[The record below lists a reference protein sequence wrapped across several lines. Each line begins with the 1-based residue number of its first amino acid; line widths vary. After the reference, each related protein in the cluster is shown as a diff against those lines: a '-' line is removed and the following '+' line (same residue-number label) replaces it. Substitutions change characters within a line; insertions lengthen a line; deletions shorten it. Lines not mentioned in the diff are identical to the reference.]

1 MAESAAEQTA
11 MAEPPVLVFKDGFPG
26 VPRFS
31 GLLDYLQL
39 CQVGVSIRSDTLE
52 CILHKQSEDHWSG
65 YDNEHPPITCR
76 ELVQEVRAVLREDE
90 PGCDV
95 DKVFVTMEPI
105 DKVAIKR
112 EVVAAGEEDEDEEK
126 EEAGGTGT
134 AKMVVCELDGEDGT
148 EKWTEDG
155 KVVAALAGDI
165 EASRSSQFQSYQ
177 LPLHLRLP
185 RLKKK
190 IEEEEEE
197 EQAELAAVAASSP
210 APSLPPSEEDPPAKA
225 AASPGDVDDH
235 LFKSDEDASAAPAS
249 AAPSAAAAATDYD
262 NAEADSAVPA
272 STQGMTIHDPYNT
285 IFIHFV
291 IDTWYWQPCPAVR
304 PGERVK
310 ILSNVI

>member
-1 MAESAAEQTA
+1 M
-11 MAEPPVLVFKDGFPG
+11 LVFKDGFPG

-126 EEAGGTGT
+126 RRRQAAQALQRWWCASWT
-134 AKMVVCELDGEDGT
+134 ARTAQRSGQKM
-148 EKWTEDG
+148 
-155 KVVAALAGDI
+155 
-165 EASRSSQFQSYQ
+165 
-177 LPLHLRLP
+177 
-185 RLKKK
+185 
-190 IEEEEEE
+190 
-197 EQAELAAVAASSP
+197 
-210 APSLPPSEEDPPAKA
+210 AK
-225 AASPGDVDDH
+225 
-235 LFKSDEDASAAPAS
+235 
-249 AAPSAAAAATDYD
+249 
-262 NAEADSAVPA
+262 
-272 STQGMTIHDPYNT
+272 
-285 IFIHFV
+285 
-291 IDTWYWQPCPAVR
+291 
-304 PGERVK
+304 
-310 ILSNVI
+310 